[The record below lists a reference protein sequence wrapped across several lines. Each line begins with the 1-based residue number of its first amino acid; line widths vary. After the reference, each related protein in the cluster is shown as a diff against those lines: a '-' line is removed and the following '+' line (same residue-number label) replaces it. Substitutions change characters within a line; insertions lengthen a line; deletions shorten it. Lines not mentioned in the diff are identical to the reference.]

1 MPLTPDGRGGGEAAC
16 RWRQVHWHSLP
27 TTCRGCGSSAA
38 PGTRTWRQGSKP
50 LSIKLVRRA
59 AMGSPSEVTLLR
71 RELANVH
78 RRHDAETETLNET
91 IRQLVSNLSEVT
103 AERDG
108 LRITCRLQKTALATS
123 AGTSAELSERCRRL
137 EEDVEGMRTL
147 LRRHENPNSPTSSRA
162 ICHRERD
169 RLRAKIG
176 SYNEGDDGRRR
187 GGGSGGGGRD
197 KNADSPER
205 GLEGSGSRRRGG
217 DSGGAAAG
225 RRGRKKGAESQA
237 ATAVAEPAAPSRR
250 RRGPG
255 KSNSTKTECTLA
267 VPLGPSWCCG
277 ADYVV
282 IGYAVKRLYDLIGG
296 WLLEFEATNGRG
308 RRLQDLAREAVRI
321 GGVGRGCAVA
331 LKLEVGCCSACGLP
345 WKASTPISIPGTALG
360 AIIRERLLDLTEHM
374 SYQDAANYIRWYYGI
389 DVSENAVANAVS
401 ASMDAAAHLIPRI
414 VERICANGYAVID
427 ETMARSM
434 GRWAYIVAACSGD
447 AVLITAAPSRSAAS
461 LEEALGP
468 IWSLPKVTD
477 EHGAYPDRN
486 RQSDS
491 VHNLR
496 SAEEPVY
503 VWLTLFGDYAEEAG
517 IDPGAE
523 FRAVERAVIPPLVD
537 MIRANPDVRLVD
549 GAELPSVEPADGG
562 GCGRDTV
569 KAIRSILPAASGHPD
584 AAAPLPPASLPRP
597 PRAGDIALKKRGKA
611 AGGVRRPRRGGLAGI
626 IDRDAASG
634 SPPPPPPSRPR
645 SGRRPT
651 AKEIAGYRRDSTTY
665 FGLLCLYRVSSRIDT
680 APPIVALAL
689 QRAMCAILEGYG
701 DKHPVRTRYEN
712 AMPCLFYHTQVDGM
726 PAHSNDVERVIRNV
740 AKRYM
745 DAHVQFKGHRGMVVG
760 SGKMTIAANAGR
772 RGMSLGRAVTYAIA
786 DPSWNILDG
795 PPAGEPPAWMPPG
808 GGARSSGAG

>member
-1 MPLTPDGRGGGEAAC
+1 M
-16 RWRQVHWHSLP
+16 
-27 TTCRGCGSSAA
+27 
-38 PGTRTWRQGSKP
+38 
-50 LSIKLVRRA
+50 
-59 AMGSPSEVTLLR
+59 
-71 RELANVH
+71 
-78 RRHDAETETLNET
+78 
-91 IRQLVSNLSEVT
+91 
-103 AERDG
+103 
-108 LRITCRLQKTALATS
+108 
-123 AGTSAELSERCRRL
+123 
-137 EEDVEGMRTL
+137 
-147 LRRHENPNSPTSSRA
+147 
-162 ICHRERD
+162 
-169 RLRAKIG
+169 
-176 SYNEGDDGRRR
+176 
-187 GGGSGGGGRD
+187 
-197 KNADSPER
+197 
-205 GLEGSGSRRRGG
+205 
-217 DSGGAAAG
+217 
-225 RRGRKKGAESQA
+225 
-237 ATAVAEPAAPSRR
+237 
-250 RRGPG
+250 
-255 KSNSTKTECTLA
+255 
-267 VPLGPSWCCG
+267 
-277 ADYVV
+277 
-282 IGYAVKRLYDLIGG
+282 
-296 WLLEFEATNGRG
+296 EFEATDGRG

-360 AIIRERLLDLTEHM
+360 AIVRERLLDLTEHM

-414 VERICANGYAVID
+414 VESICANGYAVID

-434 GRWAYIVAACSGD
+434 GKWAYIVAACSGN

-468 IWSLPKVTD
+468 IWGLPKVTD
-477 EHGAYPDRN
+477 EHGAYPDGN

-503 VWLTLFGDYAEEAG
+503 VWLTLFGDHAEEAG

-537 MIRANPDVRLVD
+537 MIRSNPDVRLVD
-549 GAELPSVEPADGG
+549 GAELPSVEPAEGG
-562 GCGRDTV
+562 GGGGGSGGSDCQDPV
-569 KAIRSILPAASGHPD
+569 KAIRSILPAAYCPPD
-584 AAAPLPPASLPRP
+584 AAAPAASLPQP
-597 PRAGDIALKKRGKA
+597 PRAGDIALKKGRSGRREEKDA
-611 AGGVRRPRRGGLAGI
+611 AGRGRRPRRGGLAGI
-626 IDRDAASG
+626 VDRAAAAS
-634 SPPPPPPSRPR
+634 PQSRPR

-651 AKEIAGYRRDSTTY
+651 AGEIAGYRRDSTTY
-665 FGLLCLYRVSSRIDT
+665 FELLCLYRVSSCINT

-689 QRAMCAILEGYG
+689 QRAACAILEGYG

-760 SGKMTIAANAGR
+760 SRKMTIAANAGR
-772 RGMSLGRAVTYAIA
+772 RGMSLGRAVTYAIG
-786 DPSWNILDG
+786 DPGWNILDG
-795 PPAGEPPAWMPPG
+795 PPAAGRQPAWMPPGG